1 MSALEN
7 AEVAVQPN
15 GAAEDANKDAER
27 PRIAVENPATGETV
41 GYVDD
46 MDAATV
52 GAIVD
57 RARAAQPDWE
67 ALGFEGRAAKLRD
80 LRVWMVENR
89 KRVID
94 ILVKEGGK
102 TPEDAMLAD
111 LWYVCDALGFW
122 GKKAKKYLAD
132 ERVKTHSPLLFG
144 KRVIVR
150 YRPLG
155 VVGVIGPWN
164 YPLTNTF
171 GDVIPALMA
180 GNSVVMKPSEVTPLT
195 SLLVAEGATAVGLP
209 EGVISV
215 ATGTGETGAALIDN
229 VDMIMFTGS
238 TRTGKKVMARAAER
252 LIPVSL
258 ELGGKDPMIVLGDA
272 DLERAANM
280 AVQWAMS
287 NSGQICMAVE
297 RVYVEEPVYDEFV
310 SSVVEKVGRLRQGV
324 PGEPGT
330 VDVGAMTF
338 PPQMEIIDRHV
349 RDAIDKGA
357 EVLVGGKPGPGPGR
371 FYEPTV
377 LTGVDHTMEV
387 MRDETF
393 GPVLPIMKVRDAE
406 EAVRLANDTRYGL
419 NSSVFTKDL
428 EKGERIARRLEAGNA
443 CVNDALMNYLAQE
456 APFGGTGESGLGVR
470 HGPQG
475 IQKYASQQT
484 ILVTR
489 FGAKR
494 EPTMFPNKR
503 LTAKLFERLM
513 VLMWGRRRRRR

>member
-1 MSALEN
+1 
-7 AEVAVQPN
+7 
-15 GAAEDANKDAER
+15 
-27 PRIAVENPATGETV
+27 
-41 GYVDD
+41 
-46 MDAATV
+46 
-52 GAIVD
+52 
-57 RARAAQPDWE
+57 
-67 ALGFEGRAAKLRD
+67 
-80 LRVWMVENR
+80 
-89 KRVID
+89 
-94 ILVKEGGK
+94 
-102 TPEDAMLAD
+102 
-111 LWYVCDALGFW
+111 
-122 GKKAKKYLAD
+122 
-132 ERVKTHSPLLFG
+132 
-144 KRVIVR
+144 
-150 YRPLG
+150 
-155 VVGVIGPWN
+155 
-164 YPLTNTF
+164 
-171 GDVIPALMA
+171 
-180 GNSVVMKPSEVTPLT
+180 
-195 SLLVAEGATAVGLP
+195 LP
-209 EGVISV
+209 EGVLSV
-215 ATGTGETGAALIDN
+215 ATGGGETGAALIDN

-258 ELGGKDPMIVLGDA
+258 ELGGKDPMIVLDDA

-310 SSVVEKVGRLRQGV
+310 SSVVEKVSRLRQGV

-338 PPQMEIIDRHV
+338 PPQVEIIDRHV
-349 RDAIDKGA
+349 CDAIEKGA
-357 EVLVGGKPGPGPGR
+357 QVLVGGKQAPGPGR

-393 GPVLPIMKVRDAE
+393 GPVLPIMKVRDAD

-456 APFGGTGESGLGVR
+456 APFGGTGESGLGSR

-475 IQKYASQQT
+475 IRKYASQQT

-503 LTAKLFERLM
+503 LTSKLFERLM
-513 VLMWGRRRRRR
+513 VLMWGRRKRRR